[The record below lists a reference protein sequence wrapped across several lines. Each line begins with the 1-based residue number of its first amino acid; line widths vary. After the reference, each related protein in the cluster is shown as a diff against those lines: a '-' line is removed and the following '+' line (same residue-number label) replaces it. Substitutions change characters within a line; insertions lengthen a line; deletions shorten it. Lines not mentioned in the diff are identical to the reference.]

1 LGRESKWKVKPKK
14 RCNHRTCRT
23 LIDYDK
29 RYCSSHDGVVHKRYD
44 ASRDVEVKRFYS
56 SGRWTEMA
64 KQTKLRDDYLCQEC
78 LSHGLYVQGN
88 IAEHITPV
96 KQDWG
101 KRWDMSNTQTL
112 CISCHNKKTA
122 KENTGQKYLL
132 SPPGLCNPC
141 CERD

>member
-1 LGRESKWKVKPKK
+1 
-14 RCNHRTCRT
+14 
-23 LIDYDK
+23 
-29 RYCSSHDGVVHKRYD
+29 
-44 ASRDVEVKRFYS
+44 SRDVEVKRFYS

-88 IAEHITPV
+88 IADHIIPV

-112 CISCHNKKTA
+112 CISCQNKKYTMSECYSYPIVYPNLA
-122 KENTGQKYLL
+122 KHSDIVYFL
-132 SPPGLCNPC
+132 P
-141 CERD
+141 